1 MNVALQ
7 YKQQQVYGASGVG
20 LIIILLDEGRRRVM
34 AAERAIERRDVQAA
48 HEHLVRAQ
56 DIVYE
61 LRGALNPD
69 AGEIAENLRQLYD
82 FIIAGLI
89 EANVRKS
96 AERLPVLAD
105 LLETLASGWR
115 ELESSRAG
123 FGPQ

>member
-1 MNVALQ
+1 MNAAVL

-20 LIIILLDEGRRRVM
+20 LIVILLEEGRRRIL
-34 AAERAIERRDVQAA
+34 AAERAIERRDVAAA
-48 HEHLVRAQ
+48 HDHLMRAQ
-56 DIVYE
+56 NIVYE

-123 FGPQ
+123 VGPQ